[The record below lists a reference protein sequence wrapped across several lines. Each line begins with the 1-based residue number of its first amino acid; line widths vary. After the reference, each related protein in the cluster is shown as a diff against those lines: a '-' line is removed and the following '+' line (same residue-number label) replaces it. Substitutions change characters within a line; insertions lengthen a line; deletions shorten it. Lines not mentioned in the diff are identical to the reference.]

1 MSTTTEVTALSPA
14 DAVVLAVVARAAPQR
29 SVGAVEHDGVDRPRR
44 PLLEDLGVTHL
55 AQLAADP
62 RRRLC
67 VQQDA
72 AGSEFVVPER
82 APHLERVE
90 VRRLRRFLRRH
101 PELYDVEKELQEILV
116 LAVASLY
123 GGDEPL

>member
-1 MSTTTEVTALSPA
+1 MSRTTEVTALSPG
-14 DAVVLAVVARAAPQR
+14 DAVVLAVVALAAPQR
-29 SVGAVEHDGVDRPRR
+29 PVRAVEQDGVDRPRR

-62 RRRLC
+62 RRRLR

-72 AGSEFVVPER
+72 AGDDLVAPER
-82 APHLERVE
+82 APHLEGVE
-90 VRRLRRFLRRH
+90 VRRLRRLLRRH

-116 LAVASLY
+116 LAVASLD
-123 GGDEPL
+123 GED